1 MASLAPPRDTGG
13 ARLPAMTKSE
23 GRYLPAAGR
32 DLFLPVYD
40 WVAKIVGADKARL
53 VLLDQVELHPGER
66 VLDIGC
72 GTGTFA
78 VLLKQKFPGIEFVGL
93 DPDPRALQRARQKTE
108 RAALSAQ
115 FDQGFADSLPYPD
128 GTFKA
133 VFSSFM
139 FHHLEHENREQTL
152 REVARVLQ
160 PSGTFYL
167 LDFEVADANASD
179 GMRLFHSSQRLQDN
193 SGSRILELLEKAGFA
208 QRDRFASRPVLFGF
222 SRAGFFRASR
232 N

>member
-1 MASLAPPRDTGG
+1 
-13 ARLPAMTKSE
+13 MTHMIAVTKPQRS
-23 GRYLPAAGR
+23 YLPAAGR
-32 DLFLPVYD
+32 DLFLPFYD
-40 WVAKIVGADKARL
+40 LMAKIAGADKARL
-53 VLLDQVELHPGER
+53 VLLDQVELHPGDR

-78 VLLKQKFPGIEFVGL
+78 VLLKRKIPGIEFVGL
-93 DPDPRALQRARQKTE
+93 DPDPRALQRAREKTQ
-108 RAALSAQ
+108 RARVSAH

-128 GTFKA
+128 GAFKA

-139 FHHLEHENREQTL
+139 FHHLDHENREQTL

-160 PSGTFYL
+160 PGGTFYL
-167 LDFEVADANASD
+167 LDFEVADANARD
-179 GMRLFHSSQRLQDN
+179 GMRLFHSSGRLQDN

-208 QRDRFASRPVLFGF
+208 ERTKFASQPVLFGF